1 MQATEPTQPAI
12 GDYALIGDTRAAA
25 LCSTAGSIDW
35 LCLPRMDS
43 DPVFGRLVGG
53 PDAGHFS
60 IAVADAREVRRS
72 YRPDTAIL
80 ETTWTTSRGEVRLT
94 EGMVLDTSS
103 SFDPQMLLVRRVQ
116 AIGGPTTV
124 RIELAPHPGLTGP
137 IPKARRYGDIVVC
150 TWGARAISLQAS
162 SGGPPPPGGVHE
174 CVVGPEP
181 LTLVLGFA
189 DRQPLVFVEPA
200 EAWRQLEACG
210 AWWRRWCQGVQ
221 YDGPFPDMVER
232 SLITLRLLT
241 YSPSGAPV
249 AAPTT
254 SLPEVIGGDANWD
267 YRLSWPRDAGMG
279 VAAFLDVGLLE
290 EAVAYLRWLTH
301 ASRLSRPR
309 LDVLYTL
316 DGRPGPEE
324 REVPGVPGY
333 RGSLPV
339 RLGNAASDQT
349 QHDVYGW
356 VLDAACS
363 MAERG
368 GGLEPAVWR
377 SLSRFGSFVA
387 GHWREPDA
395 GMWERR
401 GSPAHFVHSKV
412 WAWLALDRAT
422 RTAKRHPVGGQ
433 RTRAWADAATA
444 IATEVRRDGF
454 DPDRNTYVREYGKPD
469 LDAALLLLPGSGL
482 EPQGSPR
489 LEGTV
494 EAVRRELAAGGPLLF
509 RYRAEADGP
518 PEGAFV
524 ACSFW
529 LAQALGHLGRGEEA
543 LDVLE
548 ATCRLANEVGLFAEE
563 MDPNTGEHLGNFPQA
578 LSHSALV
585 QAALTVARAT
595 EASAAVGTRRGSRRT
610 PRGR

>member
-1 MQATEPTQPAI
+1 MQSNEPAQPAI

-35 LCLPRMDS
+35 MCLPRMDS

-53 PDAGHFS
+53 PDGGHFS
-60 IAVADAREVRRS
+60 IVAADVREVSRS
-72 YRPDTAIL
+72 YRPDSAIL
-80 ETTWTTSRGEVRLT
+80 ETTWRTNGSEVRLT

-103 SFDPQMLLVRRVQ
+103 SFVPQVLLVRRVE
-116 AIGGPTTV
+116 AVGGPAKV
-124 RIELAPHPGLTGP
+124 RIEFAPRPGLTGP
-137 IPKARRYGDIVVC
+137 VPKTRRHGDVVVC

-162 SGGPPPPGGVHE
+162 WGGPLPPGGVHE
-174 CVVGPEP
+174 RVVGSDP

-189 DRQPLVFVEPA
+189 DRQPLVFVDPA
-200 EAWRQLEACG
+200 EGWRQLEACDG
-210 AWWRRWCQGVQ
+210 WWRQWCGGIQ
-221 YDGPFPDMVER
+221 YEGPFRDMVER

-279 VAAFLDVGLLE
+279 VAAFVDVGLFD
-290 EAVAYLRWLTH
+290 EAEAYLRWLTH

-316 DGRPGPEE
+316 DGRPGPGE
-324 REVPGVPGY
+324 REVPGLPGY
-333 RGSLPV
+333 RGSVPV

-377 SLSRFGSFVA
+377 SLSRFANFIA
-387 GHWREPDA
+387 DHWREPDA
-395 GMWERR
+395 GLWERR

-412 WAWLALDRAT
+412 WAWLTLDRAM
-422 RTAKRHPVGGQ
+422 RTAKRHPVGSRRR
-433 RTRAWADAATA
+433 RTWAEAATA

-454 DPDRNTYVREYGKPD
+454 DPDRNTFVREYGKPD
-469 LDAALLLLPGSGL
+469 LDGALLLLPGSGF
-482 EPQGSPR
+482 EPLGSPR
-489 LEGTV
+489 LGGTV
-494 EAVRRELAAGGPLLF
+494 EAVRRELDAGGSLLY
-509 RYRAEADGP
+509 RYRPEDDGP

-529 LAQALGHLGRGEEA
+529 LAQALSHIGRGEEA
-543 LDVLE
+543 LGILE
-548 ATCRLANEVGLFAEE
+548 AACRLANEVGLFAEE
-563 MDPNTGEHLGNFPQA
+563 VDPRTGEHLGNFPQA

-595 EASAAVGTRRGSRRT
+595 EG
-610 PRGR
+610 